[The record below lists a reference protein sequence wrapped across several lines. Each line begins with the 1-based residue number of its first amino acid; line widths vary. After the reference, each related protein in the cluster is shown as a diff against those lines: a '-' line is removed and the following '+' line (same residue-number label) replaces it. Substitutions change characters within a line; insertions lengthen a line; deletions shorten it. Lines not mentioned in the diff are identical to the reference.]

1 MLFYIMYCLYIK
13 FIENIYVYNE
23 VIYIYLV
30 NYHVGISVYLWYF
43 IDFVFL

>member
-1 MLFYIMYCLYIK
+1 MYCLYIK
-13 FIENIYVYNE
+13 FIENILLHIYVYNE

-30 NYHVGISVYLWYF
+30 NYHVEISVYLWYF